1 MRGRRNR
8 VNDKSDLSHG
18 FTRIDTDRSVSIRMN
33 PWLRFAEMCRMID
46 QSSKETLLNAAVSHW
61 MHDLAAQGII
71 TTDDELNVVQWNHW
85 MEENTGK
92 RANVVIGN
100 NLLQLF
106 PELTE
111 RRLDRNYKWALEG
124 QVRVLSQALH
134 GYLLSMP
141 VLSSEHGY
149 TQMQQ
154 AVRISPLSNEGRVI
168 GTLTIIEDV
177 TERVAREAELQA
189 QIEARSRLLSSEK
202 LARSEAERANR
213 LKDEFL
219 ATISHELRNPLNA
232 IMGWAHMLRLGKLTD
247 ANTERAVE
255 TIYRNAKSQAQ
266 LVADLLDVSRIISG
280 KLRLDV
286 GAVDLL
292 FVVNAAID
300 SIRPAADA
308 KGIRLQT
315 TLDPT
320 AGPISGDAD
329 RLQQIVWNLLTN
341 AVKFT
346 PRGGRIQ
353 VKAQR
358 IDSHVEIVVSDSGVG
373 ISKEFLPY
381 VFDRFRQADATSTRI
396 HGGLGLGLSIVR
408 QLVDLHGGSIS
419 VESEGEGKGA
429 TFTITLPFV
438 GVVSN
443 LKEAEP
449 SHPIHSDDMISFEGL
464 PSLQGLKVLVVD
476 DEADTRELI
485 REVLKECG
493 SEVITSRSV
502 AEALEALEQHKPDIL
517 ISDLGMPDEDGYS
530 LISKIRALPSERGGH
545 IPAAALTAYARAEDR
560 MRVLRSGFQ
569 FHLPKPVDSAELVTV
584 VASLAGR
591 AYK

>member
-1 MRGRRNR
+1 
-8 VNDKSDLSHG
+8 
-18 FTRIDTDRSVSIRMN
+18 
-33 PWLRFAEMCRMID
+33 
-46 QSSKETLLNAAVSHW
+46 
-61 MHDLAAQGII
+61 
-71 TTDDELNVVQWNHW
+71 
-85 MEENTGK
+85 
-92 RANVVIGN
+92 
-100 NLLQLF
+100 
-106 PELTE
+106 
-111 RRLDRNYKWALEG
+111 
-124 QVRVLSQALH
+124 
-134 GYLLSMP
+134 MP
-141 VLSSEHGY
+141 VVSAEHGY
-149 TQMQQ
+149 AQMQQ
-154 AVRISPLSNEGRVI
+154 AVRISPLSHEDRVI

-177 TERVAREAELQA
+177 TERVMREAELQA

-232 IMGWAHMLRLGKLTD
+232 ILGWAHMLRLGKLTD
-247 ANTERAVE
+247 VNAERAVE

-266 LVADLLDVSRIISG
+266 LVSDLLDVSRIISG

-286 GAVDLL
+286 RTVDLIYII
-292 FVVNAAID
+292 NAAID
-300 SIRPAADA
+300 SIRPAAEA
-308 KGIRLQT
+308 KSIRLQT
-315 TLDPT
+315 MLDPA

-346 PRGGRIQ
+346 PKGGRIQ
-353 VKAQR
+353 VRVQR
-358 IDSHVEIVVSDSGVG
+358 INSHVEITVSDSGVG

-381 VFDRFRQADATSTRI
+381 VFDRFRQGDASITRT

-408 QLVDLHGGSIS
+408 QLVDLHGGS
-419 VESEGEGKGA
+419 VNVQSEGEGKGA

-438 GVVSN
+438 GVVN
-443 LKEAEP
+443 QDEAE
-449 SHPIHSDDMISFEGL
+449 SVHPTQGDEIMSFEDL
-464 PSLQGLKVLVVD
+464 PSLQGLKILVVD

-493 SEVITSRSV
+493 SEVITSRS
-502 AEALEALEQHKPDIL
+502 AEEALAALEEHKPDIL

-530 LISKIRALPSERGGH
+530 LISKVRALPEERGGQ

-569 FHLPKPVDSAELVTV
+569 FHLPKPIDSAELVTV

-591 AYK
+591 AYHT

>member
-1 MRGRRNR
+1 M
-8 VNDKSDLSHG
+8 S
-18 FTRIDTDRSVSIRMN
+18 SVSK
-33 PWLRFAEMCRMID
+33 D
-46 QSSKETLLNAAVSHW
+46 TLLNAAVLHW

-71 TTDDELNVVQWNHW
+71 TTDSELNVVEWNHW
-85 MEENTGK
+85 MESHTGR
-92 RANVVIGN
+92 RAPDVVGR
-100 NLLQLF
+100 NLLEIF
-106 PELTE
+106 PELTD
-111 RRLDRNYKWALEG
+111 RRLDRQYKWALEG

-141 VLSSEHGY
+141 VSVDQGF

-154 AVRISPLSNEGRVI
+154 AVRISPLSHEGRVL

-177 TERVAREAELQA
+177 TERVAREAELQS
-189 QIEARSRLLSSEK
+189 QIEARSKLLASEK

-232 IMGWAHMLRLGKLTD
+232 IMGWAHMMRLGKLTP
-247 ANTERAVE
+247 ANVERAVE

-286 GAVDLL
+286 RAIDLISI
-292 FVVNAAID
+292 VNAAID
-300 SIRPAADA
+300 SIRPAAEA
-308 KGIRLQT
+308 KSIRLQT
-315 TLDPT
+315 MLDPA

-346 PRGGRIQ
+346 PKGGKIQ
-353 VKAQR
+353 VKVQR

-381 VFDRFRQADATSTRI
+381 VFDRFRQADASTTRI
-396 HGGLGLGLSIVR
+396 HGGLGLGLSIVH
-408 QLVDLHGGSIS
+408 QLVDLHGGSVS
-419 VESEGEGKGA
+419 VYSEGEGMGA
-429 TFTITLPFV
+429 TFTIVLPFL
-438 GVVSN
+438 GVISIP
-443 LKEAEP
+443 KEPETTPPAP
-449 SHPIHSDDMISFEGL
+449 DDEATPLDGL
-464 PSLQGLKVLVVD
+464 PSLAGLKVLVVD

-485 REVLKECG
+485 REVLQECG
-493 SEVITSRSV
+493 AEVITSRSV
-502 AEALEALEQHKPDIL
+502 AEALEAIEKDKPDIL

-530 LISKIRALPSERGGH
+530 LISKIRALPAEQGGQ

-591 AYK
+591 AYQS

>member
-1 MRGRRNR
+1 M
-8 VNDKSDLSHG
+8 
-18 FTRIDTDRSVSIRMN
+18 TT
-33 PWLRFAEMCRMID
+33 AT
-46 QSSKETLLNAAVSHW
+46 ETLLNAAVLRW
-61 MHDLAAQGII
+61 MYDLAAQGIV
-71 TTDDELNVVQWNHW
+71 TTDGELRVVGWNHW
-85 MEENTGK
+85 MEERTGK
-92 RANVVIGN
+92 RASEVIGHS
-100 NLLQLF
+100 LLDLF
-106 PELTE
+106 PELGE

-134 GYLLSMP
+134 GYLFAMP
-141 VLSSEHGY
+141 AVSGEHGHQ
-149 TQMQQ
+149 QMQQ
-154 AVRISPLSNEGRVI
+154 AVRISPLSHEGQVI

-189 QIEARSRLLSSEK
+189 QLEDRSRLLSNEK
-202 LARSEAERANR
+202 QARSDAERANR

-232 IMGWAHMLRLGKLTD
+232 IMGWAHMMRLGKLTP
-247 ANTERAVE
+247 ANVERAVE
-255 TIYRNAKSQAQ
+255 TIYRNAKSQSQ

-286 GAVDLL
+286 RTVDLL
-292 FVVNAAID
+292 YIVSAAID
-300 SIRPAADA
+300 SIRPAAEA

-315 TLDPT
+315 ILDPA

-346 PRGGRIQ
+346 PKGGRIQ
-353 VKAQR
+353 VQLRR
-358 IDSHVEIVVSDSGVG
+358 INSHVEIVVTDSGIG
-373 ISKEFLPY
+373 ISQEFLPH
-381 VFDRFRQADATSTRI
+381 VFDRFRQADASTTRM

-408 QLVDLHGGSIS
+408 QLVDLHGGT
-419 VESEGEGKGA
+419 VGVQSEGEGKGA
-429 TFTITLPFV
+429 TFTISLPFV
-438 GVVSN
+438 GVVTN
-443 LKEAEP
+443 HETEP
-449 SHPIHSDDMISFEGL
+449 VQPVLNEEITTLDGL

-485 REVLKECG
+485 REVLRECG
-493 SEVITSRSV
+493 SEVITSSSV
-502 AEALEALEQHKPDIL
+502 DEALEALEEHKPDIL

-584 VASLAGR
+584 VANLAGR
-591 AYK
+591 TYKA

>member
-1 MRGRRNR
+1 M
-8 VNDKSDLSHG
+8 SE
-18 FTRIDTDRSVSIRMN
+18 T
-33 PWLRFAEMCRMID
+33 
-46 QSSKETLLNAAVSHW
+46 SSKETLLNAAVLHW
-61 MHDLAAQGII
+61 MHDLAGQGIV
-71 TTDDELNVVQWNHW
+71 TTDSKLNVVEWNHW
-85 MEENTGK
+85 MEEHTGK
-92 RANVVIGN
+92 RAHDVIGK
-100 NLLQLF
+100 NLIELF
-106 PELTE
+106 PELSD
-111 RRLDRNYKWALEG
+111 RRLHRNYKWALEG

-134 GYLLSMP
+134 GYLIAMP
-141 VLSSEHGY
+141 PVSGEHRY
-149 TQMQQ
+149 AQMQQ
-154 AVRISPLSNEGRVI
+154 AVRISPLSNEGRII

-189 QIEARSRLLSSEK
+189 QIEERSRLLVSEK

-213 LKDEFL
+213 LKDDFL

-232 IMGWAHMLRLGKLTD
+232 ILGWAHMMRVGKLTA
-247 ANTERAVE
+247 ANAERAVE

-286 GAVDLL
+286 RPVDLINI
-292 FVVNAAID
+292 VNAALD
-300 SIRPAADA
+300 SIRPAVDA

-315 TLDPT
+315 MIDPA

-346 PRGGRIQ
+346 PKGGRIQ
-353 VKAQR
+353 VKVQR
-358 IDSHVEIVVSDSGVG
+358 VDSHVEIVVSDSGVG

-381 VFDRFRQADATSTRI
+381 VFDRFRQADASITRV
-396 HGGLGLGLSIVR
+396 HGGLGLGLSIVH
-408 QLVDLHGGSIS
+408 QLVDLHGGSVS
-419 VESEGEGKGA
+419 VQSEGEGKGA

-438 GVVSN
+438 GVISN
-443 LKEAEP
+443 SQEAE
-449 SHPIHSDDMISFEGL
+449 SEHPLQSDEIISLDGL
-464 PSLQGLKVLVVD
+464 PSLRGLKVLVVD

-485 REVLKECG
+485 EQVLKECG
-493 SEVITSRSV
+493 SEVITSCSV
-502 AEALEALEQHKPDIL
+502 AEALVALEQHKPDIL
-517 ISDLGMPDEDGYS
+517 ISDLGMPEEDGYS
-530 LISKIRALPSERGGH
+530 LISKIRALPSERGGQ

-591 AYK
+591 AYESSSQKKAHKTQNSS

>member
-1 MRGRRNR
+1 MAY
-8 VNDKSDLSHG
+8 SG
-18 FTRIDTDRSVSIRMN
+18 FVMTETN
-33 PWLRFAEMCRMID
+33 P
-46 QSSKETLLNAAVSHW
+46 KETLLNAAVLHW
-61 MHDLAAQGII
+61 MHDLAAQGIV
-71 TTDDELNVVQWNHW
+71 TTDSELNVVEWNHW
-85 MEENTGK
+85 MEQHTGK
-92 RANVVIGN
+92 RPHEVIGK
-100 NLLQLF
+100 NLLELF

-111 RRLDRNYKWALEG
+111 RRLDRHYKWALEG

-134 GYLLSMP
+134 GYLLAIPAVSA
-141 VLSSEHGY
+141 EHGY
-149 TQMQQ
+149 EQMQQ
-154 AVRISPLSNEGRVI
+154 AVRISPLSHEGRVI

-189 QIEARSRLLSSEK
+189 QVEARSRLLSSEK
-202 LARSEAERANR
+202 LARNEAERANR
-213 LKDEFL
+213 LKDDFL

-232 IMGWAHMLRLGKLTD
+232 ILGWAHMLRLGNLTQ
-247 ANTERAVE
+247 ANSERAVE

-286 GAVDLL
+286 RTVDLISI
-292 FVVNAAID
+292 VNAAID

-315 TLDPT
+315 MLDPA

-346 PRGGRIQ
+346 QKGGRIQ
-353 VKAQR
+353 VKVQR
-358 IDSHVEIVVSDSGVG
+358 IESHVEIEVSDSGVG

-381 VFDRFRQADATSTRI
+381 VFDRFRQADASTTRI
-396 HGGLGLGLSIVR
+396 HGGLGLGLSIVH
-408 QLVDLHGGSIS
+408 QLVDLHGGSVS
-419 VESEGEGKGA
+419 VQSDGEGKGA

-438 GVVSN
+438 GVVS
-443 LKEAEP
+443 KQEVEAV
-449 SHPIHSDDMISFEGL
+449 HPTRSEEIISFDGL
-464 PSLQGLKVLVVD
+464 PSLKGLKVLVVD

-493 SEVITSRSV
+493 SEVITSCSA
-502 AEALEALEQHKPDIL
+502 AEAFAALEQHKPDIL

-530 LISKIRALPSERGGH
+530 LISKIRALPAEHGGT

-591 AYK
+591 AYKSDH

>member
-1 MRGRRNR
+1 MTAN
-8 VNDKSDLSHG
+8 
-18 FTRIDTDRSVSIRMN
+18 
-33 PWLRFAEMCRMID
+33 
-46 QSSKETLLNAAVSHW
+46 ETLLNAAVRHW

-71 TTDDELNVVQWNHW
+71 ATDSELNVVEWNNW
-85 MEENTGK
+85 MELHTGK
-92 RANVVIGN
+92 RATEVIGN
-100 NLLQLF
+100 NLLDLF

-111 RRLDRNYKWALEG
+111 RRLDRQYKWALEG

-134 GYLLSMP
+134 GHLIAMP
-141 VLSSEHGY
+141 AVSAEHGHA
-149 TQMQQ
+149 QMQQ
-154 AVRISPLSNEGRVI
+154 AVRISPLSHEGRVI

-177 TERVAREAELQA
+177 TERVAREAELEA
-189 QIEARSRLLSSEK
+189 QIEARTRLLASEK
-202 LARSEAERANR
+202 LARGEAERANR

-232 IMGWAHMLRLGKLTD
+232 IMGWAHMMRLGNLTP

-286 GAVDLL
+286 RTVDLIYI
-292 FVVNAAID
+292 VNAAID
-300 SIRPAADA
+300 SIRPAAEA

-315 TLDPT
+315 MLDSA

-346 PRGGRIQ
+346 PKGGTIE
-353 VKAQR
+353 VKVQR
-358 IDSHVEIVVSDSGVG
+358 VHSHVEIVVSDSGVG
-373 ISKEFLPY
+373 ISKEFLPH
-381 VFDRFRQADATSTRI
+381 VFDRFRQADASTTRI
-396 HGGLGLGLSIVR
+396 HGGLGLGLSIVH
-408 QLVDLHGGSIS
+408 QLVDLHGGSVS
-419 VESEGEGKGA
+419 VHSEGEGKGA
-429 TFTITLPFV
+429 TFTIMLPIV
-438 GVVSN
+438 SVVN
-443 LKEAEP
+443 DKNENQGEEV
-449 SHPIHSDDMISFEGL
+449 ITFDGL
-464 PSLQGLKVLVVD
+464 PSLAGLKVLVVD
-476 DEADTRELI
+476 DEPDTRELI

-493 SEVITSRSV
+493 SEVITSHSA

-530 LISKIRALPSERGGH
+530 LISKIRALPAERGGQ

-591 AYK
+591 AFKS

>member
-1 MRGRRNR
+1 MTAISR
-8 VNDKSDLSHG
+8 
-18 FTRIDTDRSVSIRMN
+18 
-33 PWLRFAEMCRMID
+33 
-46 QSSKETLLNAAVSHW
+46 ETLLNAAVRHW
-61 MHDLAAQGII
+61 MHDLAAQGIV
-71 TTDDELNVVQWNHW
+71 TTDSDLNVVEWNKW
-85 MEENTGK
+85 MEEHTGK
-92 RANVVIGN
+92 RAHEVLGK
-100 NLLQLF
+100 NLLELF
-106 PELTE
+106 PELIE
-111 RRLDRNYKWALEG
+111 RRLDRQYKWALEG

-134 GYLLSMP
+134 GYLISMP
-141 VLSSEHGY
+141 VVSGEHCY
-149 TQMQQ
+149 PQMQQ
-154 AVRISPLSNEGRVI
+154 AVRISPLSQEGGVI

-177 TERVAREAELQA
+177 TERVTREAELQA
-189 QIEARSRLLSSEK
+189 QIEARTRLLASEK

-232 IMGWAHMLRLGKLTD
+232 ILGWAHMLRLGKLND
-247 ANTERAVE
+247 SNTERAVE
-255 TIYRNAKSQAQ
+255 TIYRNAKSQTQ

-286 GAVDLL
+286 RTVDLISI
-292 FVVNAAID
+292 VNAAID
-300 SIRPAADA
+300 SIRPATDA

-315 TLDPT
+315 MLDPA

-346 PRGGRIQ
+346 PKDGKIQ
-353 VKAQR
+353 VKVQR

-381 VFDRFRQADATSTRI
+381 VFDRFRQADASTTRI

-408 QLVDLHGGSIS
+408 QLVDLHGGNVS

-429 TFTITLPFV
+429 TFIITLPFV
-438 GVVSN
+438 GVINNQQDSEQV
-443 LKEAEP
+443 KPA
-449 SHPIHSDDMISFEGL
+449 HSDEILTFEGL

-485 REVLKECG
+485 SEVLKECG
-493 SEVITSRSV
+493 SEVIMSCSA
-502 AEALEALEQHKPDIL
+502 AEALEALEQHRPDIL

-530 LISKIRALPSERGGH
+530 LISKIRSLPPERGGQ

-591 AYK
+591 AYKT

>member
-1 MRGRRNR
+1 M
-8 VNDKSDLSHG
+8 
-18 FTRIDTDRSVSIRMN
+18 TETVSN
-33 PWLRFAEMCRMID
+33 
-46 QSSKETLLNAAVSHW
+46 ETLLNAAVLHW
-61 MHDLAAQGII
+61 MHELAAQGIV
-71 TTDDELNVVQWNHW
+71 TTDGDLNVVQWNHW
-85 MEENTGK
+85 MEEHTGK
-92 RANVVIGN
+92 RAQDVIGN
-100 NLLQLF
+100 NLLELF
-106 PELTE
+106 PELVE
-111 RRLDRNYKWALEG
+111 RRLDRQYKWALEG

-134 GYLLSMP
+134 GYLISIP
-141 VLSSEHGY
+141 AVSVGHGY

-154 AVRISPLSNEGRVI
+154 AVRISPLSHEGRVI

-177 TERVAREAELQA
+177 TERVAREAELQS
-189 QIEARSRLLSSEK
+189 QIEARTRLLASEK

-232 IMGWAHMLRLGKLTD
+232 IMGWAHMMRLGKLTP
-247 ANTERAVE
+247 ANVERAVE

-286 GAVDLL
+286 RTVDLISI
-292 FVVNAAID
+292 VNSAID
-300 SIRPAADA
+300 SVRPAVEA
-308 KGIRLQT
+308 KGIQLRT
-315 TLDPT
+315 ILDAE

-346 PRGGRIQ
+346 PKGGEIQ
-353 VKAQR
+353 VKVQR
-358 IDSHVEIVVSDSGVG
+358 VDSHAEIVVTDSGVG

-381 VFDRFRQADATSTRI
+381 VFDRFRQADASTTRI

-408 QLVDLHGGSIS
+408 QLVDLHGGS
-419 VESEGEGKGA
+419 VNVHSEGEGHGA
-429 TFTITLPFV
+429 AFTITLPFV
-438 GVVSN
+438 GVISDQ
-443 LKEAEP
+443 KEAEP
-449 SHPIHSDDMISFEGL
+449 PQPIQGDEVIPFEGL
-464 PSLQGLKVLVVD
+464 PSLQGIKVLVVD

-485 REVLKECG
+485 CEVLKECG
-493 SEVITSRSV
+493 SEVITSCSV

-530 LISKIRALPSERGGH
+530 LISKIRALPAEHGGQ

-591 AYK
+591 AYQS

>member
-1 MRGRRNR
+1 M
-8 VNDKSDLSHG
+8 S
-18 FTRIDTDRSVSIRMN
+18 
-33 PWLRFAEMCRMID
+33 EM
-46 QSSKETLLNAAVSHW
+46 SSKETLLNAAVLHW
-61 MHDLAAQGII
+61 MHDLAAQGIV
-71 TTDDELNVVQWNHW
+71 TTDSELNVVEWNHW
-85 MEENTGK
+85 MEEHTGK
-92 RANVVIGN
+92 RAHDVIGN
-100 NLLQLF
+100 NLLDVF
-106 PELTE
+106 PELIE
-111 RRLDRNYKWALEG
+111 RRLDRHYKWALEG
-124 QVRVLSQALH
+124 QVQVLSQALH
-134 GYLLSMP
+134 SYFIAMP
-141 VLSSEHGY
+141 AVSGEHGFA
-149 TQMQQ
+149 QMQQ

-177 TERVAREAELQA
+177 TERVVRETELEA
-189 QIEARSRLLSSEK
+189 QIEDRSRLLSSEK

-232 IMGWAHMLRLGKLTD
+232 ILGWAHMMRVGKLND
-247 ANTERAVE
+247 ANRERAVE
-255 TIYRNAKSQAQ
+255 TIYRNAKSQSQ

-286 GAVDLL
+286 RTVDL
-292 FVVNAAID
+292 VAIVNAAID
-300 SIRPAADA
+300 SIRPAAEA

-315 TLDPT
+315 MMDSA

-346 PRGGRIQ
+346 PKGGKIR
-353 VKAQR
+353 VELQR
-358 IDSHVEIVVSDSGVG
+358 LDSQVEIVVRDSGVG
-373 ISKEFLPY
+373 ISAEFLPY
-381 VFDRFRQADATSTRI
+381 VFDRFRQADASTTRV

-408 QLVDLHGGSIS
+408 QLVDLHGGSVS
-419 VESEGEGKGA
+419 VQSEGEGKGA
-429 TFTITLPFV
+429 TFMITLPFV
-438 GVVSN
+438 GVIHHEKDVESV
-443 LKEAEP
+443 P
-449 SHPIHSDDMISFEGL
+449 STQNEELLSFDGL
-464 PSLQGLKVLVVD
+464 PSLKGLKVLIVD

-485 REVLKECG
+485 GEVLKECG
-493 SEVITSRSV
+493 SEVIISRSA
-502 AEALEALEQHKPDIL
+502 AEALDALEQHKPDIL

-530 LISKIRALPSERGGH
+530 LIEKIRALPSERGGD

-591 AYK
+591 AYKS

>member
-1 MRGRRNR
+1 M
-8 VNDKSDLSHG
+8 
-18 FTRIDTDRSVSIRMN
+18 TETVSN
-33 PWLRFAEMCRMID
+33 
-46 QSSKETLLNAAVSHW
+46 ETLLNAAVLHW
-61 MHDLAAQGII
+61 MHDLAAQGIV
-71 TTDDELNVVQWNHW
+71 TTDGDLNVVQWNHW
-85 MEENTGK
+85 MEEHTGK
-92 RANVVIGN
+92 RAQDVIGN
-100 NLLQLF
+100 NLLELF
-106 PELTE
+106 PELVE
-111 RRLDRNYKWALEG
+111 RRLDRQYKWALEG

-134 GYLLSMP
+134 GYLISIP
-141 VLSSEHGY
+141 AVSVGHGY

-154 AVRISPLSNEGRVI
+154 AVRISPLSHEGRVI

-177 TERVAREAELQA
+177 TERVAREAELQS
-189 QIEARSRLLSSEK
+189 QIEARTRLLASEK

-232 IMGWAHMLRLGKLTD
+232 ILGWAHMMRLGKLTP
-247 ANTERAVE
+247 ANVERAVE

-286 GAVDLL
+286 RTVDLISI
-292 FVVNAAID
+292 VNAALD
-300 SIRPAADA
+300 SVRPAVDA
-308 KGIRLQT
+308 KGIQLQT
-315 TLDPT
+315 ILDAE

-346 PRGGRIQ
+346 PKGGEIQ
-353 VKAQR
+353 VKVQR
-358 IDSHVEIVVSDSGVG
+358 IDSHAEIVVTDSGVG

-381 VFDRFRQADATSTRI
+381 VFDRFRQADASTTRI

-408 QLVDLHGGSIS
+408 QLVDLHGGS
-419 VESEGEGKGA
+419 VNVHSEGEGQGA

-438 GVVSN
+438 GVISN
-443 LKEAEP
+443 QKEAEP
-449 SHPIHSDDMISFEGL
+449 PHPIQGDDVIPLDGL
-464 PSLQGLKVLVVD
+464 PSLQGIKVLVVD

-485 REVLKECG
+485 CEVLKECG
-493 SEVITSRSV
+493 SEVITSCSV
-502 AEALEALEQHKPDIL
+502 AEALQALEEHKPDIL

-530 LISKIRALPSERGGH
+530 LISKIRALPAEHGGQ

-591 AYK
+591 AYHS

>member
-1 MRGRRNR
+1 M
-8 VNDKSDLSHG
+8 SDS
-18 FTRIDTDRSVSIRMN
+18 
-33 PWLRFAEMCRMID
+33 
-46 QSSKETLLNAAVSHW
+46 SSKETLHNAAVLHW
-61 MHDLAAQGII
+61 MHDLAAQGIV
-71 TTDDELNVVQWNHW
+71 TTDSELNVVEWNHW
-85 MEENTGK
+85 MEEHTGK
-92 RANVVIGN
+92 RTDDVIGK

-111 RRLDRNYKWALEG
+111 RRLDRHYKWALEG

-134 GYLLSMP
+134 SYLIAMP
-141 VLSSEHGY
+141 AVSGEHGHA
-149 TQMQQ
+149 QMQQ
-154 AVRISPLSNEGRVI
+154 AVRISPLTHEGRVI

-189 QIEARSRLLSSEK
+189 QIEERSRLLSSEK
-202 LARSEAERANR
+202 LARNEAERANR

-232 IMGWAHMLRLGKLTD
+232 ILGWAHMMRLGKLTPTN
-247 ANTERAVE
+247 AERAVE

-286 GAVDLL
+286 RTVDLL
-292 FVVNAAID
+292 NIVNAAID
-300 SIRPAADA
+300 SIRPAVDA
-308 KGIRLQT
+308 KGIQLQT
-315 TLDPT
+315 MLDPA

-346 PRGGRIQ
+346 PKGGRIQ
-353 VKAQR
+353 VKVQR
-358 IDSHVEIVVSDSGVG
+358 VDSHVEIVVSDSGVG

-381 VFDRFRQADATSTRI
+381 VFDRFRQADASTTRI
-396 HGGLGLGLSIVR
+396 HGGLGLGLSIVH
-408 QLVDLHGGSIS
+408 QLVDLHGGSVS
-419 VESEGEGKGA
+419 VQSEGEGKGA
-429 TFTITLPFV
+429 TFTINLPFV
-438 GVVSN
+438 GLINN
-443 LKEAEP
+443 LQEAE
-449 SHPIHSDDMISFEGL
+449 SEHPAHSDHVISLDGL

-476 DEADTRELI
+476 DEPDTRELI
-485 REVLKECG
+485 GEVLRECG
-493 SEVITSRSV
+493 SEVITSRS
-502 AEALEALEQHKPDIL
+502 AEEALEALQLHKPDIL
-517 ISDLGMPDEDGYS
+517 ISYLGMPDEDGYS
-530 LISKIRALPSERGGH
+530 LISKIRALPSERGGQ

-591 AYK
+591 AYERSPQEK

>member
-1 MRGRRNR
+1 MMETTAR
-8 VNDKSDLSHG
+8 D
-18 FTRIDTDRSVSIRMN
+18 
-33 PWLRFAEMCRMID
+33 
-46 QSSKETLLNAAVSHW
+46 TLLNAAVRHW
-61 MHDLAAQGII
+61 MQELAAQGII
-71 TTDDELNVVQWNHW
+71 ATDSQLNVVEWNNW
-85 MEENTGK
+85 METNTGK
-92 RANVVIGN
+92 RASEIIGK
-100 NLLQLF
+100 NLLDLF
-106 PELTE
+106 PELNE
-111 RRLDRNYKWALEG
+111 RRLYRHYKWALEG

-134 GYLLSMP
+134 GYLISMP
-141 VLSSEHGY
+141 AVSAEHGFA
-149 TQMQQ
+149 QMQQ
-154 AVRISPLSNEGRVI
+154 AVRISPLSHEGRVI

-189 QIEARSRLLSSEK
+189 QIEARTRLLASEK

-232 IMGWAHMLRLGKLTD
+232 IMGWAHMMRLGNLTP
-247 ANTERAVE
+247 ANMERAVE

-280 KLRLDV
+280 KLRLDMRT
-286 GAVDLL
+286 VDPINI
-292 FVVNAAID
+292 VNAAID

-308 KGIRLQT
+308 KSIRLQT
-315 TLDPT
+315 ILDSS

-346 PRGGRIQ
+346 PKGGKIQ
-353 VKAQR
+353 VTVQR
-358 IDSHVEIVVSDSGVG
+358 VNSHIEIVVSDSGVG

-381 VFDRFRQADATSTRI
+381 VFDRFRQADASTTRI
-396 HGGLGLGLSIVR
+396 HGGLGLGLSIVH
-408 QLVDLHGGSIS
+408 QLVDLHGGT
-419 VESEGEGKGA
+419 VAVASEGEGKGA

-438 GVVSN
+438 GVVVSE
-443 LKEAEP
+443 KEDEAAQPAQRDEVIP
-449 SHPIHSDDMISFEGL
+449 FEGL

-476 DEADTRELI
+476 DEPDTRELI

-493 SEVITSRSV
+493 SEVITSRSA
-502 AEALEALEQHKPDIL
+502 AEALEALDQYKPDIL

-530 LISKIRALPSERGGH
+530 LISKIRALPAERGGQ

-591 AYK
+591 AFKSYSAVF

>member
-1 MRGRRNR
+1 MSAAAK
-8 VNDKSDLSHG
+8 D
-18 FTRIDTDRSVSIRMN
+18 
-33 PWLRFAEMCRMID
+33 
-46 QSSKETLLNAAVSHW
+46 TLLNAAVLHW

-71 TTDDELNVVQWNHW
+71 TTDSELNVAAWNHW
-85 MEENTGK
+85 MEAHTGK
-92 RANVVIGN
+92 RASDVVGH
-100 NLLQLF
+100 NLLELF
-106 PELTE
+106 PELIE
-111 RRLDRNYKWALEG
+111 RRLERQYKWALEG

-134 GYLLSMP
+134 GYLISMP
-141 VLSSEHGY
+141 AVSVEQGF

-154 AVRISPLSNEGRVI
+154 AVRISPLSHEGRII
-168 GTLTIIEDV
+168 GTLTIVEDV
-177 TERVAREAELQA
+177 TERVAREAELQS
-189 QIEARSRLLSSEK
+189 QIEARSKLLASEK

-232 IMGWAHMLRLGKLTD
+232 ILGWAHMMRLGKLT
-247 ANTERAVE
+247 APNVERAVE

-286 GAVDLL
+286 RTIDLISI
-292 FVVNAAID
+292 VNAAID
-300 SIRPAADA
+300 SIRPAAEA
-308 KGIRLQT
+308 KGIRLQMM
-315 TLDPT
+315 LDPA

-346 PRGGRIQ
+346 PKGGKIQ
-353 VKAQR
+353 VKVQR
-358 IDSHVEIVVSDSGVG
+358 IDSHAEIVVSDTGVG

-381 VFDRFRQADATSTRI
+381 VFDRFRQADASTTRI
-396 HGGLGLGLSIVR
+396 HGGLGLGLSIVH
-408 QLVDLHGGSIS
+408 QLVDLHGGSVS
-419 VESEGEGKGA
+419 VHSDGEGKGA
-429 TFTITLPFV
+429 TFTIVLPFV
-438 GVVSN
+438 GVIDAE
-443 LKEAEP
+443 KETEATQPAQEVTP
-449 SHPIHSDDMISFEGL
+449 LDGL
-464 PSLQGLKVLVVD
+464 PSLEGLKVLVVD

-493 SEVITSRSV
+493 SEVITSCSV
-502 AEALEALEQHKPDIL
+502 AEALEAIEKHKPDIL

-530 LISKIRALPSERGGH
+530 LITKIRALPAEQGGQ

-591 AYK
+591 AYQS

>member
-1 MRGRRNR
+1 
-8 VNDKSDLSHG
+8 
-18 FTRIDTDRSVSIRMN
+18 
-33 PWLRFAEMCRMID
+33 
-46 QSSKETLLNAAVSHW
+46 

-71 TTDDELNVVQWNHW
+71 TTDANLNIVEWNHW
-85 MEENTGK
+85 MEEHTGR
-92 RANVVIGN
+92 RACEVIDKS
-100 NLLQLF
+100 LLGLF
-106 PELTE
+106 PELNA
-111 RRLDRNYKWALEG
+111 RRLDRNYNWALEG

-134 GYLLSMP
+134 GYLLAMP
-141 VLSSEHGY
+141 VVSSAHGY
-149 TQMQQ
+149 EQMQQ
-154 AVRISPLSNEGRVI
+154 AVRISPLSHDGQII

-202 LARSEAERANR
+202 LARNEAERANR

-232 IMGWAHMLRLGKLTD
+232 ILGWAHMLRLGKLTPP
-247 ANTERAVE
+247 NIERAVE

-266 LVADLLDVSRIISG
+266 LVSDLLDVSRIISG

-286 GAVDLL
+286 RQIDLISI
-292 FVVNAAID
+292 VNAAID
-300 SIRPAADA
+300 SIRPAAEA
-308 KGIRLQT
+308 KSIRLQT
-315 TLDPT
+315 MFDPA

-346 PRGGRIQ
+346 QKGGRIQ
-353 VKAQR
+353 IKVHR

-381 VFDRFRQADATSTRI
+381 VFDRFRQADASITRTQ
-396 HGGLGLGLSIVR
+396 GGLGLGLSIVH
-408 QLVDLHGGSIS
+408 QLVDLHGGNVS
-419 VESEGEGKGA
+419 VHSDGEGKGA
-429 TFTITLPFV
+429 TFTISLPFV
-438 GVVSN
+438 GVISAQ
-443 LKEAEP
+443 KDAEAA
-449 SHPIHSDDMISFEGL
+449 SGVQSDEIITLDGL
-464 PSLQGLKVLVVD
+464 PSLQGLKVLAVD

-485 REVLKECG
+485 REVLRECG
-493 SEVITSRSV
+493 AEVILSRSA

-530 LISKIRALPSERGGH
+530 LIAKIRALPAERGGH

-591 AYK
+591 AYQS

>member
-1 MRGRRNR
+1 M
-8 VNDKSDLSHG
+8 NDS
-18 FTRIDTDRSVSIRMN
+18 
-33 PWLRFAEMCRMID
+33 
-46 QSSKETLLNAAVSHW
+46 SSKETILNAAVRYW
-61 MHDLAAQGII
+61 MHDLAAQGIV
-71 TTDDELNVVQWNHW
+71 TTDSDLNVVEWNHW
-85 MEENTGK
+85 MEEHTGK
-92 RANVVIGN
+92 RASDVTGK
-100 NLLQLF
+100 NLLELF

-124 QVRVLSQALH
+124 QVRILSQALH
-134 GYLLSMP
+134 GYLIAMP
-141 VLSSEHGY
+141 AVSGDHRFE
-149 TQMQQ
+149 QMQQ
-154 AVRISPLSNEGRVI
+154 AVRISPLTHNDRLI

-189 QIEARSRLLSSEK
+189 QVEDRSRLLSSEN
-202 LARSEAERANR
+202 LARREAERANR

-232 IMGWAHMLRLGKLTD
+232 ILGWAHMMRLGKLNE
-247 ANTERAVE
+247 ANMERAVE
-255 TIYRNAKSQAQ
+255 TIYRNAKSQSQ

-286 GAVDLL
+286 RTVDLISI
-292 FVVNAAID
+292 VNAALD

-308 KGIRLQT
+308 KTICLQT
-315 TLDPT
+315 MLDPA

-346 PRGGRIQ
+346 PKGGKIQ
-353 VKAQR
+353 VKVQR
-358 IDSHVEIVVSDSGVG
+358 VNSHVEIVVSDSGVG

-381 VFDRFRQADATSTRI
+381 VFDRFRQADASITRTQ
-396 HGGLGLGLSIVR
+396 GGLGLGLSIVH
-408 QLVDLHGGSIS
+408 QLVDLHGGT
-419 VESEGEGKGA
+419 VAVQSEGEGKGA
-429 TFTITLPFV
+429 TFTVTLPFIRV
-438 GVVSN
+438 ISQ
-443 LKEAEP
+443 KEAE
-449 SHPIHSDDMISFEGL
+449 SVHPTQSEEIISFEGL
-464 PSLQGLKVLVVD
+464 PSLDGLKVLIVD

-485 REVLKECG
+485 GEVLKECG
-493 SEVITSRSV
+493 SEVIITRSA
-502 AEALEALEQHKPDIL
+502 AEAFAAIEQHKPDIL

-530 LISKIRALPSERGGH
+530 LIEKIRALPSERGGD

-591 AYK
+591 AYKS

>member
-1 MRGRRNR
+1 MAQT
-8 VNDKSDLSHG
+8 S
-18 FTRIDTDRSVSIRMN
+18 
-33 PWLRFAEMCRMID
+33 P
-46 QSSKETLLNAAVSHW
+46 KETLLNAAILHW
-61 MHDLAAQGII
+61 MHELAAQGIVL
-71 TTDDELNVVQWNHW
+71 TDGELNIVEWNNW
-85 MEENTGK
+85 MEEHTGK
-92 RANVVIGN
+92 RAQEVIGR
-100 NLLQLF
+100 NLLELF
-106 PELTE
+106 PELIE
-111 RRLDRNYKWALEG
+111 RRLDRHYKWALEG

-134 GYLLSMP
+134 EYLISMP
-141 VLSSEHGY
+141 VVSGEHGY
-149 TQMQQ
+149 PQMQQ
-154 AVRISPLSNEGRVI
+154 AVRISPLSRDGRVI

-189 QIEARSRLLSSEK
+189 QIEARTRLLASEK

-232 IMGWAHMLRLGKLTD
+232 IMGWAHMLQLGKLNE

-255 TIYRNAKSQAQ
+255 TIYRNAKSQSQ
-266 LVADLLDVSRIISG
+266 LVSDLLDVSRIISG
-280 KLRLDV
+280 KLRLDMR
-286 GAVDLL
+286 AVDLIYI
-292 FVVNAAID
+292 VNAAID

-308 KGIRLQT
+308 KGILLQPM
-315 TLDPT
+315 LDPA

-329 RLQQIVWNLLTN
+329 RLQQVVWNLLTN

-346 PRGGRIQ
+346 PKGGKIQ
-353 VKAQR
+353 VKVQR
-358 IDSHVEIVVSDSGVG
+358 INSHVEIVVSDSGVG
-373 ISKEFLPY
+373 INKEFLPY
-381 VFDRFRQADATSTRI
+381 VFDRFRQADGSTTRI

-408 QLVDLHGGSIS
+408 QLVDLHGGSVG
-419 VESEGEGKGA
+419 VESKGEGKGA

-438 GVVSN
+438 GVSSDQ
-443 LKEAEP
+443 KETESP
-449 SHPIHSDDMISFEGL
+449 PTHGDEIVTFEDL

-493 SEVITSRSV
+493 SEVMLSRS
-502 AEALEALEQHKPDIL
+502 AEEALEALERYHPDIL

-530 LISKIRALPSERGGH
+530 LISKIRALPPERGGQ

-591 AYK
+591 AYKKSSV

>member
-1 MRGRRNR
+1 MGGSTGQMTAPA
-8 VNDKSDLSHG
+8 K
-18 FTRIDTDRSVSIRMN
+18 
-33 PWLRFAEMCRMID
+33 
-46 QSSKETLLNAAVSHW
+46 QTLLNAAVLHW
-61 MHDLAAQGII
+61 MHDLAAQGIV
-71 TTDDELNVVQWNHW
+71 TTDGELNVVEWNQW
-85 MEENTGK
+85 MEEHTGK
-92 RANVVIGN
+92 RATEVIGKS
-100 NLLQLF
+100 LLDLF
-106 PELTE
+106 PELTA
-111 RRLDRNYKWALEG
+111 RRLDRHYKWALEG

-134 GYLLSMP
+134 GYLIAMP
-141 VLSSEHGY
+141 VVSAEHGY
-149 TQMQQ
+149 AQMQQ
-154 AVRISPLSNEGRVI
+154 AVRISPLSHDGQVI
-168 GTLTIIEDV
+168 GTLTIIDDV
-177 TERVAREAELQA
+177 TERVAREAELQE
-189 QIEARSRLLSSEK
+189 QIEARTRLLSSEK
-202 LARSEAERANR
+202 LARNDAERANR

-232 IMGWAHMLRLGKLTD
+232 ILGWAHMLRLGKLTP
-247 ANTERAVE
+247 ANAERAVE

-286 GAVDLL
+286 RTVDLISI
-292 FVVNAAID
+292 VNAAMD
-300 SIRPAADA
+300 SVRPAAEA
-308 KGIRLQT
+308 KSIRLQT
-315 TLDPT
+315 TLDPA

-329 RLQQIVWNLLTN
+329 RLEQIVWNLLTN

-346 PRGGRIQ
+346 PKDGRIQ
-353 VKAQR
+353 VRVQR

-381 VFDRFRQADATSTRI
+381 VFDRFRQADASTTRI
-396 HGGLGLGLSIVR
+396 HGGLGLGLSIVH
-408 QLVDLHGGSIS
+408 QLVDLHGGSVS
-419 VESEGEGKGA
+419 VQSEGEGKGA
-429 TFTITLPFV
+429 TFTIQLPFV
-438 GVVSN
+438 GMVSN
-443 LKEAEP
+443 QKDAETVNP
-449 SHPIHSDDMISFEGL
+449 VQSDQINTLEGL

-493 SEVITSRSV
+493 SEVILSRSV

-591 AYK
+591 AYKN

>member
-1 MRGRRNR
+1 M
-8 VNDKSDLSHG
+8 
-18 FTRIDTDRSVSIRMN
+18 
-33 PWLRFAEMCRMID
+33 AE
-46 QSSKETLLNAAVSHW
+46 H
-61 MHDLAAQGII
+61 
-71 TTDDELNVVQWNHW
+71 
-85 MEENTGK
+85 TGK
-92 RANVVIGN
+92 RAHEVIGN
-100 NLLQLF
+100 NLLDLF

-111 RRLDRNYKWALEG
+111 RRLDRHYKWALEG

-134 GYLLSMP
+134 GYLISMP
-141 VLSSEHGY
+141 AVSAEHGF

-154 AVRISPLSNEGRVI
+154 AVRISPLSHEGKVV

-232 IMGWAHMLRLGKLTD
+232 IMGWAHMLRVGKLTEP
-247 ANTERAVE
+247 NIERAVE

-286 GAVDLL
+286 RAVDLIYI
-292 FVVNAAID
+292 VNAAMD
-300 SIRPAADA
+300 SVRPAADA

-315 TLDPT
+315 MLDPA

-346 PRGGRIQ
+346 PKGGRIQ
-353 VKAQR
+353 VKVQR

-381 VFDRFRQADATSTRI
+381 VFNRFRQADASTTRI

-408 QLVDLHGGSIS
+408 QLVDLHGGSVS
-419 VESEGEGKGA
+419 VQSEGEGKGA

-443 LKEAEP
+443 QNEAE
-449 SHPIHSDDMISFEGL
+449 SVHPTQDEEINSFDGL

-476 DEADTRELI
+476 DEPDTCELI
-485 REVLKECG
+485 REVLRECG
-493 SEVITSRSV
+493 SEVITSRSA
-502 AEALEALEQHKPDIL
+502 AEALVALEEHKPDIL

-530 LISKIRALPSERGGH
+530 LISKIRALPDERGGQ

-591 AYK
+591 AYKS

>member
-1 MRGRRNR
+1 
-8 VNDKSDLSHG
+8 
-18 FTRIDTDRSVSIRMN
+18 
-33 PWLRFAEMCRMID
+33 MIGSMSAP
-46 QSSKETLLNAAVSHW
+46 SSKETLLHAAVLHW
-61 MHDLAAQGII
+61 MHDLAAQGIV
-71 TTDDELNVVQWNHW
+71 TTDGELNIVEWNHW
-85 MEENTGK
+85 MEEHTGK
-92 RANVVIGN
+92 RADDVIGK
-100 NLLQLF
+100 NLLELF

-134 GYLLSMP
+134 GYLIAMP
-141 VLSSEHGY
+141 AVSGEHGY
-149 TQMQQ
+149 AKMQQ
-154 AVRISPLSNEGRVI
+154 AVRISPLNPEGRII

-189 QIEARSRLLSSEK
+189 QIEERSRLLSSEK

-232 IMGWAHMLRLGKLTD
+232 ILGWAHMMRLGKLTP
-247 ANTERAVE
+247 ANAERAVE

-286 GAVDLL
+286 RTVDLINII
-292 FVVNAAID
+292 NAAID
-300 SIRPAADA
+300 SIRPAVDA
-308 KGIRLQT
+308 KGLRLQT
-315 TLDPT
+315 MLDPA

-346 PRGGRIQ
+346 PKGGRIQ
-353 VKAQR
+353 VNAQR
-358 IDSHVEIVVSDSGVG
+358 VDSHVEVVVSDSGVG
-373 ISKEFLPY
+373 ISKEFLPH
-381 VFDRFRQADATSTRI
+381 VFDRFRQADASTTRI
-396 HGGLGLGLSIVR
+396 HGGLGLGLSIVH
-408 QLVDLHGGSIS
+408 QLVDLHGGSVS
-419 VESEGEGKGA
+419 VQSEGEGKGA

-438 GVVSN
+438 GVISATQ
-443 LKEAEP
+443 EAE
-449 SHPIHSDDMISFEGL
+449 SDHAIPDGVLISLEGL
-464 PSLQGLKVLVVD
+464 PSLQGLKVLIVD

-485 REVLKECG
+485 SEVLKECG
-493 SEVITSRSV
+493 SEVITSRSA
-502 AEALEALEQHKPDIL
+502 AEALVALEEHKPDIL
-517 ISDLGMPDEDGYS
+517 ISDLGMPEEDGYS
-530 LISKIRALPSERGGH
+530 LISKIRALPTERGGQ

-591 AYK
+591 AYER

>member
-1 MRGRRNR
+1 ML
-8 VNDKSDLSHG
+8 KTS
-18 FTRIDTDRSVSIRMN
+18 
-33 PWLRFAEMCRMID
+33 P
-46 QSSKETLLNAAVSHW
+46 KETLLNAAVLHW
-61 MHDLAAQGII
+61 MHDLAAQGIV
-71 TTDDELNVVQWNHW
+71 TTDSELNVVEWNHW
-85 MEENTGK
+85 MEEHTGK
-92 RANVVIGN
+92 GSNDVISK
-100 NLLQLF
+100 NLLELF

-111 RRLDRNYKWALEG
+111 RRLDRHYKWALEG

-134 GYLLSMP
+134 GYLIAMP
-141 VLSSEHGY
+141 AVSGEHGHS
-149 TQMQQ
+149 QMQQ
-154 AVRISPLSNEGRVI
+154 AVRISPLTHGGRVI

-189 QIEARSRLLSSEK
+189 QIEDRSRLLSSEK
-202 LARSEAERANR
+202 LARNEAERANR

-232 IMGWAHMLRLGKLTD
+232 ILGWAHMMRLGKLTP
-247 ANTERAVE
+247 ANVERAVE

-286 GAVDLL
+286 RTVDLL
-292 FVVNAAID
+292 NIVNAAID
-300 SIRPAADA
+300 SIRPAIDA

-315 TLDPT
+315 ILDPG

-346 PRGGRIQ
+346 PKGGRIQ
-353 VKAQR
+353 VRVQR
-358 IDSHVEIVVSDSGVG
+358 VDSHVEIVVSDSGVG
-373 ISKEFLPY
+373 ISKDFLPY
-381 VFDRFRQADATSTRI
+381 VFDRFRQADASTTRI
-396 HGGLGLGLSIVR
+396 HGGLGLGLSIVH
-408 QLVDLHGGSIS
+408 QLVDLHGGSVS
-419 VESEGEGKGA
+419 VQSEGEGKGA
-429 TFTITLPFV
+429 TFTISLPFV
-438 GVVSN
+438 GVINSSQ
-443 LKEAEP
+443 EAE
-449 SHPIHSDDMISFEGL
+449 SEHPTQSDDVISLDGL

-476 DEADTRELI
+476 DEVDTCELI
-485 REVLKECG
+485 GEVLRECG
-493 SEVITSRSV
+493 SEVITSRSA
-502 AEALEALEQHKPDIL
+502 AEALEALQQHKPDIL

-530 LISKIRALPSERGGH
+530 LISKIRALPSERGGQ

-591 AYK
+591 AYERQPQDK